1 MNSNDKFDFFSA
13 STADPI
19 GKYSQPKANTNPQF
33 SREECTV
40 DKMAVSMGNIT
51 KKVATSERAGIQVR
65 GGKAQT
71 KGKMARGPMA

>member
-13 STADPI
+13 STGNPI
-19 GKYSQPKANTNPQF
+19 GKYAQPKANTNPQH
-33 SREECTV
+33 SYPECTV
-40 DKMAVSMGNIT
+40 DKKAVSIGNIT
-51 KKVATSERAGIQVR
+51 KKVAMPERAGIQVR